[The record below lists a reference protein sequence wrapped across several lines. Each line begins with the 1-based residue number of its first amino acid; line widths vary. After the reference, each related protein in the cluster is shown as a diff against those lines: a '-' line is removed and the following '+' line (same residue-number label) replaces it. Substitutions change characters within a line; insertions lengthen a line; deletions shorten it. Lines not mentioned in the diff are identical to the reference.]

1 MELLR
6 IVPNLTVD
14 DTTSGHEFWEDFLG
28 LRQEFS
34 LGWVTSFRSPTDP
47 SIQVSLVSADATSPE
62 DSSLTVQVADVDAAW
77 SEAQRRGYDIVRPL
91 THESWGVR
99 RFLVRESHGVVV
111 DFVGHADQPVTG
123 VAG

>member
-1 MELLR
+1 MELRR

-14 DTTSGHEFWEDFLG
+14 DATTGHEFWEDFLG

-34 LGWVTSFRSPTDP
+34 LGWVTSFRSPANP
-47 SIQVSLVSADATSPE
+47 SLQVSLVAGDATSPE

-77 SEAQRRGYDIVRPL
+77 ADAQRRGYEIVRPL

-99 RFLVRESHGVVV
+99 RFLVKESHGVVV
-111 DFVGHADQPVTG
+111 NIVGHAD
-123 VAG
+123 